1 MNKSKLKW
9 ISTFAILSVLM
20 LSGSLKAQRDSAT
33 VVVYRTLKFS
43 AGVSAIAVG
52 SSADS
57 LFMWVRSNK
66 VVVLRVA
73 AGQHQFTTY
82 LDMSDKLSKPI
93 PWEFTIA
100 PNETKYVE
108 FDTKA
113 AFPTAVPVIREQSAE
128 VFNQLIQNPK
138 WQRRREEA
146 EVVHY

>member
-9 ISTFAILSVLM
+9 ILTFLSVMM
-20 LSGSLKAQRDSAT
+20 LFGKLQAQTDSAT
-33 VVVYRTLKFS
+33 VVVYRQLKFS

-73 AGQHQFTTY
+73 AGQHQFSTY

-93 PWEFTIA
+93 PWAFTIA

-113 AFPTAVPVIREQSAE
+113 AFPTAVPVIREQSEE

-138 WQRRREEA
+138 WQRRRDEA

>member
-1 MNKSKLKW
+1 MNKSKIKW
-9 ISTFAILSVLM
+9 ILTFAILSVMM
-20 LSGSLKAQRDSAT
+20 LSGSLKAQTDSAT
-33 VVVYRTLKFS
+33 VVVYRKLKFS
-43 AGVSAIAVG
+43 AGVSSIAVG

-73 AGQHQFTTY
+73 AGQHQFSTY
-82 LDMSDKLSKPI
+82 LDMLDKLSKPI
-93 PWEFTIA
+93 PWEFSIA
-100 PNETKYVE
+100 LNETKYVE

-138 WQRRREEA
+138 WQLRREEA